1 MSLSRHPANLLLRF
15 VLELAALYA
24 MGNYGLHVTSGL
36 LRYAL
41 CVALPLTA
49 ATVWGVFAVPSDPS
63 RSGRAPVPVPGTS
76 RLALELAFFSVGVL
90 AFMQSDARTA
100 AVGLALSV
108 VLHYALSVDRIRWLL
123 QTS

>member
-24 MGNYGLHVTSGL
+24 MGRYGLHVASGP
-36 LRYAL
+36 LRFAL
-41 CVALPLTA
+41 SVVLPLAA
-49 ATVWGVFAVPSDPS
+49 ATAWGVFAVPSDPS
-63 RSGRAPVPVPGTS
+63 RSGRAPIPVPGTS
-76 RLALELAFFSVGVL
+76 RLALEVAFFSLGVL
-90 AFMQSDARTA
+90 ALLQSDARMA

-123 QTS
+123 QTA